1 LFVELRLTR
10 PFFRLV
16 PVLKT
21 PIAYIIFNRPRHTR
35 ETFEMIRAQQPSHL
49 LIIADG
55 PRPGHPTD
63 AERCA
68 ETRATVEQ
76 IDWPC
81 HVQRNYADQNMGC
94 KVRVSSGLDWVFEQ
108 VERAIVLEDD
118 CLPNQDFFLFCD
130 ELLERYAK
138 DERVWV
144 VTGNNFQQGKRRGDA
159 AYYFSKY
166 NHCWGWATWR
176 RAWQH
181 YRVDIPFWPAWRS
194 TKDWRTKTLDHVE
207 RKVWGDILDR
217 IKRNEI
223 DTWDYQ
229 WTACAW
235 FYGGLTATPNVNL
248 VTNIGFGPDA
258 THTVSASDQVGLA
271 TLSLGELTHPH
282 TVEQNRDADFV
293 ILNQNFGGLDHPD
306 RWRSRLRWRRDQIL
320 RAPQWLMKK
329 IKAIWS

>member
-1 LFVELRLTR
+1 
-10 PFFRLV
+10 
-16 PVLKT
+16 
-21 PIAYIIFNRPRHTR
+21 
-35 ETFEMIRAQQPSHL
+35 MIRAQQPSHL

-68 ETRATVEQ
+68 ETRAIVEQ

-81 HVQRNYADQNMGC
+81 HVQRNYAHENMGC
-94 KVRVSSGLDWVFEQ
+94 KARVSSGLDWVFEQ

-118 CLPNQDFFLFCD
+118 CLPNKDFFLFCD
-130 ELLERYAK
+130 ELLERYAT

-181 YRVDIPFWPAWRS
+181 YRVDIPFWPAWRL
-194 TKDWRTKTLDHVE
+194 TKDWRRKTLDHVE

-229 WTACAW
+229 WTACVW
-235 FYGGLTATPNVNL
+235 YHGGLTATPNANL

-271 TLSLGELTHPH
+271 TRPLGELTHPL

-306 RWRSRLRWRRDQIL
+306 RWLSRLRRRRDQVR

-329 IKAIWS
+329 IKAMWL